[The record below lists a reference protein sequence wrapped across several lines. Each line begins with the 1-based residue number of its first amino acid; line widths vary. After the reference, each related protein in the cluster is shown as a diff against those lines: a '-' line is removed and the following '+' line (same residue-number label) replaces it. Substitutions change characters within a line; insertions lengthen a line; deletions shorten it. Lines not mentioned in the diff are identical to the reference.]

1 MKTRISPSGKVLQ
14 TVHDGEKP
22 KMFDNLTQHKQPSS
36 PTIKD
41 LHSLSQVG
49 LGNQVRQK
57 MYS

>member
-1 MKTRISPSGKVLQ
+1 MT
-14 TVHDGEKP
+14 EKNQNL
-22 KMFDNLTQHKQPSS
+22 FDNLTQHKQPSS

-41 LHSLSQVG
+41 LHGLSQVG